1 VKLRL
6 SQLLCIVILA
16 GAFLVISDGYAQTKT
31 GLASYYGP
39 ELAGQPT
46 ASGEPFN
53 PYGFT
58 AAHRTLPLGTKLIVS
73 YGGRSVEVI
82 VNDRGPYSGG
92 RELDLSQGAAEYLG
106 LTYAGVDYVDYAI
119 AGGSGGYGAGG
130 YGAGDSTYAGTDDV
144 SQAPAAQ
151 YSSNG
156 QSGTYVV
163 QAGDTL
169 SGIAAELGTTV
180 EDLVATN
187 GIEDPNLLYAG
198 ETLRYY
204 RSQHRSLN
212 LKAWLP

>member
-73 YGGRSVEVI
+73 YGGRSVEVT

-187 GIEDPNLLYAG
+187 GIVDPNLLYAG
-198 ETLRYY
+198 ETLRY
-204 RSQHRSLN
+204 
-212 LKAWLP
+212 

>member
-198 ETLRYY
+198 ETLRY
-204 RSQHRSLN
+204 
-212 LKAWLP
+212 

>member
-1 VKLRL
+1 MKLRL

-73 YGGRSVEVI
+73 YGGRSVEVT

-106 LTYAGVDYVDYAI
+106 LTYAGVDYVDYTVE
-119 AGGSGGYGAGG
+119 GGNRYGAQDPA
-130 YGAGDSTYAGTDDV
+130 YTQTDYSRSVNAVYSAQDRGATDG
-144 SQAPAAQ
+144 A
-151 YSSNG
+151 
-156 QSGTYVV
+156 YVV
-163 QAGDTL
+163 QVRSARPFRIPRRCCSLTMA
-169 SGIAAELGTTV
+169 SRRANSPPTTSR
-180 EDLVATN
+180 LH
-187 GIEDPNLLYAG
+187 PC
-198 ETLRYY
+198 
-204 RSQHRSLN
+204 
-212 LKAWLP
+212 

>member
-73 YGGRSVEVI
+73 YGGRSVEVT

-119 AGGSGGYGAGG
+119 AGGSRGYGAGG
-130 YGAGDSTYAGTDDV
+130 YGGGGGSTYAGTEGV
-144 SQAPAAQ
+144 TPAAQ

-169 SGIAAELGTTV
+169 FGIAAELGTTV
-180 EDLVATN
+180 EDLAATN

-198 ETLRYY
+198 ETLRY
-204 RSQHRSLN
+204 
-212 LKAWLP
+212 

>member
-16 GAFLVISDGYAQTKT
+16 GALLVISDGYAETKA
-31 GLASYYGP
+31 GLASWYGP
-39 ELAGQPT
+39 GFEGQPT

-58 AAHRTLPLGTKLIVS
+58 AAHNTLPLGTELVVS
-73 YGGRSVEVI
+73 YGGRSVKVV

-106 LTYAGVDYVDYAI
+106 LTYAGVDYVDYTV
-119 AGGSGGYGAGG
+119 AGGAGG
-130 YGAGDSTYAGTDDV
+130 YGAGGSTYAEPDYATQ
-144 SQAPAAQ
+144 SASEAQ

-156 QSGTYVV
+156 QGASGGTYVV

-169 SGIAAELGTTV
+169 SSIAAELGTTV
-180 EDLVATN
+180 EELAVAN
-187 GIEDPNLLYAG
+187 DIENPDLLYAG
-198 ETLRYY
+198 QTLSY
-204 RSQHRSLN
+204 
-212 LKAWLP
+212 

>member
-58 AAHRTLPLGTKLIVS
+58 AAHKTLPLGTKLIVS

-198 ETLRYY
+198 ETLRY
-204 RSQHRSLN
+204 
-212 LKAWLP
+212 

>member
-1 VKLRL
+1 
-6 SQLLCIVILA
+6 LCIVILA

-73 YGGRSVEVI
+73 YGGRSVEVT

-119 AGGSGGYGAGG
+119 AGGYGAGG
-130 YGAGDSTYAGTDDV
+130 YGAGDSTYAGTGDV

-198 ETLRYY
+198 ETLRY
-204 RSQHRSLN
+204 
-212 LKAWLP
+212 

>member
-1 VKLRL
+1 MKLRL

-73 YGGRSVEVI
+73 YGGRSVEVT

-92 RELDLSQGAAEYLG
+92 RELDLSQGAADYLG
-106 LTYAGVDYVDYAI
+106 LTYAGVDYVDYTV
-119 AGGSGGYGAGG
+119 AGG
-130 YGAGDSTYAGTDDV
+130 YGGRGGYGYGGGDGYTYAGTEGV
-144 SQAPAAQ
+144 TPAAQ
-151 YSSNG
+151 YSSGG
-156 QSGTYVV
+156 QDGTYVV

-180 EDLVATN
+180 EDLAATN

-198 ETLRYY
+198 ETLRY
-204 RSQHRSLN
+204 
-212 LKAWLP
+212 

>member
-16 GAFLVISDGYAQTKT
+16 GAFLVIADGYAQTKT

-144 SQAPAAQ
+144 SPAPAAQ

-198 ETLRYY
+198 ETLRY
-204 RSQHRSLN
+204 
-212 LKAWLP
+212 

>member
-73 YGGRSVEVI
+73 YGGRSVEVT

-144 SQAPAAQ
+144 SQAPAAP

-180 EDLVATN
+180 DDLVATN

-198 ETLRYY
+198 ETLRY
-204 RSQHRSLN
+204 
-212 LKAWLP
+212 

>member
-58 AAHRTLPLGTKLIVS
+58 AAHKTLPLGTRLIVS
-73 YGGRSVEVI
+73 YGGRSVEVT

-92 RELDLSQGAAEYLG
+92 RELDLSQGAADYLG

-130 YGAGDSTYAGTDDV
+130 YGARGSTYAGTEGV
-144 SQAPAAQ
+144 TPAPAAQ

-156 QSGTYVV
+156 RSGTYVV

-169 SGIAAELGTTV
+169 SGISAELGTTV

-198 ETLRYY
+198 ETLRY
-204 RSQHRSLN
+204 
-212 LKAWLP
+212 